1 MLNGRQILV
10 LEDESLL
17 RKSLVAFLESTG
29 ADIYP
34 AASLEEARRL
44 IQATDLDFALL
55 DINLP
60 DGNALS
66 LIEAQIF
73 SKLTRIVV
81 MTADGGIRTAVEA
94 IRKGAH
100 DYLSKPFDPEELPVV
115 FRRIERLSNQAR
127 REEFARDSRAGQ
139 DRSLF
144 MGNRLQTVRMQ
155 LEKVLKADHRLQSG
169 LPPVLIEGETGT
181 GKSTFARWIH
191 QNGPRGSAP
200 LVEINCSTLPDSLAE
215 SELFGHQ
222 RGAFTDARKERIG
235 LFEAADT
242 GSLFLDEIA
251 SLSEALQAKVL
262 TAIED
267 GRIRRIGGN
276 TEKQVDAR
284 VIAAS
289 LHPLGQLVE
298 ENLFREDLFHRLNLL
313 HIRIPPLREYPED
326 LPALAEHILQ
336 QLRKR
341 YRQPDLALS
350 EKALAQI
357 CAYPWPGNVRELA
370 HELERAL
377 IFAESGKLEFPH
389 LEDPAAPRNPLQGR
403 PGSLRNPAWAVPK
416 SGFQLETALHDLTME
431 LIEEALEAEKGNV
444 SAAARLLGV
453 PRDFIRYRINP

>member
-10 LEDESLL
+10 LEDEALL
-17 RKSLVAFLESTG
+17 RKSLVAYLESEG
-29 ADIYP
+29 ADLYA

-44 IQATDLDFALL
+44 VPATDLDFALI

-66 LIEAQIF
+66 LLDEKLF

-115 FRRIERLSNQAR
+115 FARIARLSAQDR
-127 REEFARDSRAGQ
+127 REEFVRDTMAGQ

-144 MGNRLQTVRMQ
+144 LGKRLEAVRQQ
-155 LEKVLKADHRLQSG
+155 LDKILKADQRLQSG

-181 GKSTFARWIH
+181 GKSTLARWIH
-191 QNGPRGSAP
+191 QNGPRSHAP

-222 RGAFTDARKERIG
+222 RGSFTDARKERIG
-235 LFEAADT
+235 LFEAADK

-251 SLSEALQAKVL
+251 SLSSALQAKVL

-267 GRIRRIGGN
+267 GRIRRLGGN

-289 LHPLGQLVE
+289 LHPLEQLVR
-298 ENLFREDLFHRLNLL
+298 ENSFREDLYHRLNLL
-313 HIRIPPLREYPED
+313 HIRIPSLREFPED
-326 LPALAEHILQ
+326 LPRLAEHMLE

-341 YRQPDLALS
+341 YRQPDARIS
-350 EKALAQI
+350 QRGLAQI
-357 CAYPWPGNVRELA
+357 CAYRWPGNVRELM

-377 IFAESGKLEFPH
+377 IFAENAELEFPS
-389 LEDPAAPRNPLQGR
+389 LDDPASRAPVGGGSP
-403 PGSLRNPAWAVPK
+403 SLRNPAWSLPE
-416 SGFQLETALHDLTME
+416 SGFQLESSLQELTME
-431 LIEEALEAEKGNV
+431 LISEALEAEAGNV
-444 SAAARLLGV
+444 SAAARRLGV
-453 PRDFIRYRINP
+453 PRDFVRYRLNP